1 VSRGTALLAGLLLAS
16 CTRNVPPPV
25 RSDSPTIVDH
35 SWDNKRETKSAQPQP
50 KPADE
55 ARNNFDLALA
65 LDLKLS
71 ELLAQRRIVSAD
83 FVAVQGRRTWP
94 EKVRSLWSRVV
105 IYLDDALRRPPGD
118 FPVPLIVRTRVG
130 IDTELDATI
139 AQHGPAPK
147 ELAAA
152 LKDVL
157 ALLTKH
163 LHSPN
168 SPQLEIPGPELK
180 LVWPLSTPM
189 ITSKFGN
196 RVDPITEGDVSRF
209 HAGIDLGGSTGDV
222 VLAAAPG
229 RVTYAGWLEGRGNT
243 VVVHHGGGFVTLYAH
258 LSELLVEPGARVAPN
273 TPVGLVGSSGR
284 ATGPHLH
291 FEVRKRG
298 VPVDPEPLL
307 PNQTPTAAIRP

>member
-1 VSRGTALLAGLLLAS
+1 VRDRSWSVARE
-16 CTRNVPPPV
+16 PPPPPPAKSGVEEV
-25 RSDSPTIVDH
+25 RS
-35 SWDNKRETKSAQPQP
+35 
-50 KPADE
+50 
-55 ARNNFDLALA
+55 NFDLALE
-65 LDLKLS
+65 LDLKLC

-83 FVAVQGRRTWP
+83 IVAVQGRRTWP
-94 EKVRSLWSRVV
+94 EKVRSLWSRIA
-105 IYLDDALRRPPGD
+105 IYLDDMLRRPPGD

-130 IDTELDATI
+130 IDAELDATI

-147 ELAAA
+147 ELADA
-152 LKDVL
+152 LQGVFG
-157 ALLTKH
+157 LLTKH

-168 SPQLEIPGPELK
+168 SPQLEIPGPQLK
-180 LVWPLSTPM
+180 LVWPVAQPFV
-189 ITSKFGN
+189 TSKFGK
-196 RVDPITEGDVSRF
+196 RVDPIAEGERF
-209 HAGIDLGGSTGDV
+209 HAGIDLGAVTGEL

-243 VVVHHGGGFVTLYAH
+243 VVVNHGTGFVTLYAH

-307 PNQTPTAAIRP
+307 PSSVPTAAIRP